1 MTHYKKI
8 TLEEIKNFL
17 ENFSI
22 KISTNIQSH
31 EVFLGMNS
39 IKRASEKDIIFYRI
53 LSVLISI
60 IIVFFCIYMIM
71 NKIKMPS
78 DLALFL
84 GSLAGA
90 TAVENIGNSKFI
102 NKNELLRQIQFSIK

>member
-1 MTHYKKI
+1 MRDKI
-8 TLEEIKNFL
+8 GNLEKMAFTLIKNL
-17 ENFSI
+17 
-22 KISTNIQSH
+22 KIN
-31 EVFLGMNS
+31 N
-39 IKRASEKDIIFYRI
+39 
-53 LSVLISI
+53 LIVTKGKMGANLITKNGKVISCPA
-60 IIVFFCIYMIM
+60 FA
-71 NKIKMPS
+71 NKVIDKVGAGDAMLAVISLCMKINMPS

>member
-1 MTHYKKI
+1 M
-8 TLEEIKNFL
+8 
-17 ENFSI
+17 SI
-22 KISTNIQSH
+22 KLIKDLKINKLTVTRGNSGAILIEKNGKSIYSPAFANKVVDKVGAGDAMLVIIS
-31 EVFLGMNS
+31 LCM
-39 IKRASEKDIIFYRI
+39 
-53 LSVLISI
+53 
-60 IIVFFCIYMIM
+60 
-71 NKIKMPS
+71 KIKMPS